1 MKRRRILSSFAVLWA
16 ASAVKVSAQ
25 TTAEQSKTTDTAEAL
40 AHRLGISLDRLRGF
54 LIGSLLGDALGG
66 PIEFSDPDRLPDD
79 MPHVRQWK
87 AGTKLTATHC
97 ETLARTLRLRGYE
110 TLRPET
116 APFGPWRKRAPAGT
130 ITDDSRHK
138 IILLRAI
145 KRAVD
150 HAGQARV
157 TIDRSRLAAEY
168 LSPLR
173 HVDESAASTAALDH
187 DGFKPY
193 RDAARWWAAKS
204 IQSSREPTP
213 EPTPNLASEPAYPPE
228 RLWAGVANCSGQMAL
243 LPLAAVFPGK
253 PVAAYE
259 ATYAIDF
266 LDSDHA
272 VDYCAAINAGIAE
285 VLSGRHNDSDPDT
298 RMQALIQTMIQTD
311 PYHYADIPFTE
322 RPFAQWLSRG
332 RQWAESADRDP
343 RQLFEKLEREGKPHY
358 WWDAHFT
365 FVVPL
370 AIMHLCRDDPMA
382 AMNLCLDFG
391 HDTDSY
397 AQLLGAWIGAI
408 HGREVFPTSM
418 VRQVERRLEVDFGES
433 VDDWCRTLLN
443 AADRAE
449 HQQLRFAR

>member
-1 MKRRRILSSFAVLWA
+1 M
-16 ASAVKVSAQ
+16 SAQ
-25 TTAEQSKTTDTAEAL
+25 TAAEQSDTTDTTEDL

-79 MPHVRQWK
+79 MPHVRHWK

-130 ITDDSRHK
+130 ITDD
-138 IILLRAI
+138 
-145 KRAVD
+145 
-150 HAGQARV
+150 
-157 TIDRSRLAAEY
+157 
-168 LSPLR
+168 
-173 HVDESAASTAALDH
+173 
-187 DGFKPY
+187 
-193 RDAARWWAAKS
+193 
-204 IQSSREPTP
+204 
-213 EPTPNLASEPAYPPE
+213 
-228 RLWAGVANCSGQMAL
+228 
-243 LPLAAVFPGK
+243 
-253 PVAAYE
+253 
-259 ATYAIDF
+259 
-266 LDSDHA
+266 
-272 VDYCAAINAGIAE
+272 
-285 VLSGRHNDSDPDT
+285 
-298 RMQALIQTMIQTD
+298 
-311 PYHYADIPFTE
+311 
-322 RPFAQWLSRG
+322 
-332 RQWAESADRDP
+332 P
-343 RQLFEKLEREGKPHY
+343 RQLFEKLEQEGKPHY

-408 HGREVFPTSM
+408 HGREVFPESM
-418 VRQVERRLEVDFGES
+418 VRQVETRLQVDFGES
-433 VDDWCRTLLN
+433 VDEWCRTLLK